1 MKFKNVYLFHRTNM
15 KNGYLLASLH
25 WRWSITWRWALWLQ
39 FTKKLRPF
47 YGYSKSFSG
56 NYLII
61 LHLPCMLFTFQTQ
74 QNLRRGPKHWKY
86 PIEELINE
94 MGEL

>member
-1 MKFKNVYLFHRTNM
+1 MKFKNGYLFHRTNM

-47 YGYSKSFSG
+47 FRYFLNLFGAIFNYSAFALYVVYVSNSAK
-56 NYLII
+56 LK
-61 LHLPCMLFTFQTQ
+61 TQ
-74 QNLRRGPKHWKY
+74 P
-86 PIEELINE
+86 
-94 MGEL
+94 

>member
-1 MKFKNVYLFHRTNM
+1 MKFKNGYLLHKTNT
-15 KNGYLLASLH
+15 KNSCLLASLH
-25 WRWSITWRWALWLQ
+25 WHWSITWRWALWLQ

-47 YGYSKSFSG
+47 FGYDKGYFG
-56 NYLII
+56 NYLIT
-61 LHLPCMLFTFQTQ
+61 LHLPCMLFSFHTQ
-74 QNLRRGPKHWKY
+74 QNLKRSPSHWKY